1 MKIKFITSILLLI
14 IIAVIVYF
22 SFPKTPKDKEDIG
35 KIDTNINIE
44 QEEIISTSTTTYAT
58 DEIIS
63 LKEGTVKKEKKV
75 FMSSGFDTGE
85 SSPEVTTDY
94 TAKIISNGPEYY
106 IQLNDGPSGDPHFEY
121 FIKSGNDYINVGSTP
136 RKVIIPGN
144 GFIYSSG
151 STFESFPT
159 YTKYKIDTN
168 TGRIVEVRQPY
179 VYIGLKTKANKNIDI
194 VDNDGSNVATIA
206 KGSPIEVLLLNTVYY
221 QDNKDRGYTK
231 TGILVKTQ
239 YNIVGWNYD
248 EILSCLGNDSK
259 NFPID
264 NFCYGGD

>member
-14 IIAVIVYF
+14 IIVGIVYF
-22 SFPKTPKDKEDIG
+22 SFPKTQKDNETVDN
-35 KIDTNINIE
+35 IDTNINIE
-44 QEEIISTSTTTYAT
+44 QEDIISTSTSIYTT

-75 FMSSGFDTGE
+75 FVSSGFDTGD

-94 TAKIISNGPEYY
+94 VAKITSNGPEYY
-106 IQLNDGPSGDPHFEY
+106 IELNDGPSGDPHFEY

-151 STFESFPT
+151 STFESFTT
-159 YTKYKIDTN
+159 YTKYKIDKD
-168 TGRIVEVRQPY
+168 TGRIVEVKQPY

-194 VDNDGSNVATIA
+194 VNNDGLNVATIA

-221 QDNKDRGYTK
+221 QDNKNRGYTK
-231 TGILVKTQ
+231 TGILIKTQ
-239 YNIVGWNYD
+239 YNIIGWNYD
-248 EILSCLGNDSK
+248 EIPSCLGNDSK
-259 NFPID
+259 NFLID
-264 NFCYGGD
+264 DFCYGGD